1 MKKKNKISTNNS
13 NNLFEQLCIER
24 AKKLCNT
31 KKKLYVFW
39 SGTKKSTAVVLSL
52 LKVASPTIKNIDGEH
67 ISQLCFIMNQ
77 NSLKKDFK
85 TYSKF
90 LNKHPGH
97 NIYTTK
103 ITRNLFK
110 NFLIQ
115 NQFDPKKDLFVGC
128 STDLHRLFEKDVDF
142 EKELCYTQSIT

>member
-52 LKVASPTIKNIDGEH
+52 LKVVPPTIQIDGEN

-110 NFLIQ
+110 DFLIQ
-115 NQFDPKKDLFVGC
+115 IQFDPKKDLFVGC
-128 STDLHRLFEKDVDF
+128 STDLHRLFEKDVDI